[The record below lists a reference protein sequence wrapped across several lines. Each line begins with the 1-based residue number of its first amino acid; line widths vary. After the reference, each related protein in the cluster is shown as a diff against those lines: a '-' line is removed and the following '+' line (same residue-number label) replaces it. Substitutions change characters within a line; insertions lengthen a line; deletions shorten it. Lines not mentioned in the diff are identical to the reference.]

1 MKIRSGFVSNSS
13 STSFVIY
20 GISMPTYKLEE
31 WLNDHYNAML
41 SEENIEAMEEE
52 GNYAIVELF
61 ADLCA
66 DWLNE
71 NNLDVYTGY
80 ESEYT
85 YIGIVVGQHSKD
97 NDLDVNP
104 IKGKQQSNVRSSG
117 ADEAIKL
124 IPPRTM
130 SLEKLFI
137 NRHLAPT
144 PYE

>member
-66 DWLNE
+66 DWLKE

-85 YIGIVVGQHSKD
+85 YIGISPQNFPGNKTVDETKTFIAQVLGARFVD
-97 NDLDVNP
+97 NTVNWHEECFRD
-104 IKGKQQSNVRSSG
+104 G
-117 ADEAIKL
+117 
-124 IPPRTM
+124 
-130 SLEKLFI
+130 
-137 NRHLAPT
+137 
-144 PYE
+144 

>member
-41 SEENIEAMEEE
+41 SEENIETMEEE

-66 DWLNE
+66 DWLKE

-85 YIGIVVGQHSKD
+85 YIGISPQNFPGNKTVDETKTFITQVLGTRFFD
-97 NDLDVNP
+97 NTVNW
-104 IKGKQQSNVRSSG
+104 
-117 ADEAIKL
+117 
-124 IPPRTM
+124 
-130 SLEKLFI
+130 
-137 NRHLAPT
+137 
-144 PYE
+144 YEECFRDG

>member
-1 MKIRSGFVSNSS
+1 MKIRTGFVSNSS

-41 SEENIEAMEEE
+41 SEENIETMEEE

-66 DWLNE
+66 DWLKE

-85 YIGIVVGQHSKD
+85 YIGISPQNFPGNKTVDETKTFITQVLGARFFD
-97 NDLDVNP
+97 NTANWHEECFRD
-104 IKGKQQSNVRSSG
+104 G
-117 ADEAIKL
+117 
-124 IPPRTM
+124 
-130 SLEKLFI
+130 
-137 NRHLAPT
+137 
-144 PYE
+144 

>member
-61 ADLCA
+61 EDLCA
-66 DWLNE
+66 DWLKE

-85 YIGIVVGQHSKD
+85 YIGISPQNFPGNKTVDETKTFITQVLGTRFFD
-97 NDLDVNP
+97 NTVNW
-104 IKGKQQSNVRSSG
+104 
-117 ADEAIKL
+117 
-124 IPPRTM
+124 
-130 SLEKLFI
+130 
-137 NRHLAPT
+137 
-144 PYE
+144 YEECFRDG